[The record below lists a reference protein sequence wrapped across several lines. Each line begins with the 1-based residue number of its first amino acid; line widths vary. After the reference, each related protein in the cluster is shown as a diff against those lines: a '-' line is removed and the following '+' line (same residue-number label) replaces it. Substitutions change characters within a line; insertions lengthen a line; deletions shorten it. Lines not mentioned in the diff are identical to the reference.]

1 MNTIVLNILSKNN
14 LLVERE
20 QFQLEF
26 IESLFQNLISQ
37 EEIDESIK
45 VSSIFGTFFNENIS
59 LVEGETY
66 KISVTTKKEQI
77 FGIAVQS
84 LFRKALNKESITNK
98 KIDVVIKGILSN
110 ERVWSGYYNHDE
122 IMNLE
127 NVPNRYFIKIVTP
140 IFYDNKSIHSFDKI
154 FKVISSEFEKHQNIS
169 LDTEAIIDSIVIKK
183 ERFYTKKVYINK
195 KQEESYLGDVE
206 LSVMSNYAWELM
218 SILEFAKYNGI
229 GQKNKLGYGQILLK
243 Y

>member
-66 KISVTTKKEQI
+66 KISVTIKKEQI

-84 LFRKALNKESITNK
+84 LFRKALIVVSFFSIPNSCITSRANCLESSLSI
-98 KIDVVIKGILSN
+98 IKNILGN
-110 ERVWSGYYNHDE
+110 
-122 IMNLE
+122 
-127 NVPNRYFIKIVTP
+127 P
-140 IFYDNKSIHSFDKI
+140 I
-154 FKVISSEFEKHQNIS
+154 
-169 LDTEAIIDSIVIKK
+169 
-183 ERFYTKKVYINK
+183 R
-195 KQEESYLGDVE
+195 
-206 LSVMSNYAWELM
+206 
-218 SILEFAKYNGI
+218 
-229 GQKNKLGYGQILLK
+229 
-243 Y
+243 

>member
-66 KISVTTKKEQI
+66 KISVTIKKEQI

-98 KIDVVIKGILSN
+98 KIDVVIKGIKGLN
-110 ERVWSGYYNHDE
+110 N
-122 IMNLE
+122 
-127 NVPNRYFIKIVTP
+127 IKYLCNIIKP
-140 IFYDNKSIHSFDKI
+140 SIAMSLLLFHNSFL
-154 FKVISSEFEKHQNIS
+154 FC
-169 LDTEAIIDSIVIKK
+169 SI
-183 ERFYTKKVYINK
+183 
-195 KQEESYLGDVE
+195 Q
-206 LSVMSNYAWELM
+206 
-218 SILEFAKYNGI
+218 
-229 GQKNKLGYGQILLK
+229 
-243 Y
+243 

>member
-66 KISVTTKKEQI
+66 KISVTIKKEQI

-84 LFRKALNKESITNK
+84 LFRKALNKEPLTRFERNLLQQNIHNLDDNRLIRASYNISDEVKIMSLPNTEKKDMSITIKDGLEISKN
-98 KIDVVIKGILSN
+98 KIDQLIYFSGIPL
-110 ERVWSGYYNHDE
+110 
-122 IMNLE
+122 LE
-127 NVPNRYFIKIVTP
+127 NIINYKFQEKI
-140 IFYDNKSIHSFDKI
+140 
-154 FKVISSEFEKHQNIS
+154 
-169 LDTEAIIDSIVIKK
+169 L
-183 ERFYTKKVYINK
+183 
-195 KQEESYLGDVE
+195 
-206 LSVMSNYAWELM
+206 
-218 SILEFAKYNGI
+218 
-229 GQKNKLGYGQILLK
+229 
-243 Y
+243 

>member
-26 IESLFQNLISQ
+26 IESLFQNLITQ
-37 EEIDESIK
+37 EEIEENIK

-59 LVEGETY
+59 
-66 KISVTTKKEQI
+66 
-77 FGIAVQS
+77 IAVQS

-169 LDTEAIIDSIVIKK
+169 LDTEAIKDSIVIKK